1 MKNKKQKKL
10 LILIFIFLIVSI
22 FFFYIG
28 KNLSN
33 NKNKTN
39 ITSTLLENKLT
50 TVSELITTDYH
61 YKNMASFQNQND
73 FYGWDI
79 PFTEK
84 KFIISYEGSIKLGTD
99 LNQASINIK
108 DKDIT
113 INIKTTKIISHEI
126 DEDSVKVF
134 DEKTSIFNPIKV
146 EDYSSFSS
154 EQKKKIENSALKK
167 GILEESNKKSIQSI
181 KELFLIDDNL
191 KDYNVK
197 IKIKN
202 KPLKAYF
209 LFIFIFVNWISMR
222 TFFWIV

>member
-22 FFFYIG
+22 FFFYLG

-113 INIKTTKIISHEI
+113 INIKPAKIISHEI

-197 IKIKN
+197 IKIK
-202 KPLKAYF
+202 K
-209 LFIFIFVNWISMR
+209 
-222 TFFWIV
+222 

>member
-1 MKNKKQKKL
+1 MKNKKQHKL

-22 FFFYIG
+22 FFFYLG

-84 KFIISYEGSIKLGTD
+84 KFIISYEGSIKLSTD

-113 INIKTTKIISHEI
+113 INIKPAKIISHEI

-167 GILEESNKKSIQSI
+167 GILEEANKKSIQSI

-191 KDYNVK
+191 KDYN
-197 IKIKN
+197 IKINIK
-202 KPLKAYF
+202 K
-209 LFIFIFVNWISMR
+209 
-222 TFFWIV
+222 

>member
-1 MKNKKQKKL
+1 MKNKKQHKL

-197 IKIKN
+197 IKIK
-202 KPLKAYF
+202 K
-209 LFIFIFVNWISMR
+209 
-222 TFFWIV
+222 

>member
-22 FFFYIG
+22 FFFYLG

-197 IKIKN
+197 IKIK
-202 KPLKAYF
+202 K
-209 LFIFIFVNWISMR
+209 
-222 TFFWIV
+222 

>member
-113 INIKTTKIISHEI
+113 INIKPAKIISHEI

-197 IKIKN
+197 IKIK
-202 KPLKAYF
+202 K
-209 LFIFIFVNWISMR
+209 
-222 TFFWIV
+222 

>member
-10 LILIFIFLIVSI
+10 LFLIFIFLIVSI

-50 TVSELITTDYH
+50 TVSKLITTDYH

-113 INIKTTKIISHEI
+113 INIKPTKIISHEI

-154 EQKKKIENSALKK
+154 A
-167 GILEESNKKSIQSI
+167 
-181 KELFLIDDNL
+181 
-191 KDYNVK
+191 
-197 IKIKN
+197 
-202 KPLKAYF
+202 
-209 LFIFIFVNWISMR
+209 
-222 TFFWIV
+222 

>member
-22 FFFYIG
+22 FFFYLG

-197 IKIKN
+197 INIK
-202 KPLKAYF
+202 K
-209 LFIFIFVNWISMR
+209 
-222 TFFWIV
+222 